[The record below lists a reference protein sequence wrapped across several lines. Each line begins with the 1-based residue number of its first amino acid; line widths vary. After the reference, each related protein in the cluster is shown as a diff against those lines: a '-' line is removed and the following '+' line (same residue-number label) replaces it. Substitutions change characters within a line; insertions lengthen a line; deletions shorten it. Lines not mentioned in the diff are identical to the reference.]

1 MLMPTPDGKAEVE
14 AAIHAGERREAVRLG
29 DALLKGQYAFLRER
43 IRALMELR
51 MAHTDA
57 QSP

>member
-1 MLMPTPDGKAEVE
+1 MLESAEK
-14 AAIHAGERREAVRLG
+14 LCDCG